1 MTWYICIES
10 FIYKE
15 DIFKEGE
22 DIVPDKE
29 NLKIT
34 DISDYNDALK
44 NLKASKGKTVS
55 RENVLKELGLNQN
68 NK

>member
-1 MTWYICIES
+1 MTWYICIKS
-10 FIYKE
+10 FIS
-15 DIFKEGE
+15 KEGE
-22 DIVPDKE
+22 EIVPDKE
-29 NLKIT
+29 NLKMT

-68 NK
+68 NKCNSI